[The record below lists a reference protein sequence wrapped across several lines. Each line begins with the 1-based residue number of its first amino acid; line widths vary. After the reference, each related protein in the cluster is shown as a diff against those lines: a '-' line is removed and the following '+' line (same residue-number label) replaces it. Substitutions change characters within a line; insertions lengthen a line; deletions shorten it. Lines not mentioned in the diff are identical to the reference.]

1 MAELT
6 GKDVDTVKEELTGII
21 FQNPLTDKWETAD
34 EYLSGNVRDKLE
46 TAKVYAES
54 HPEYAVNVQALTQVQ
69 PKELDASEIEVRIGA
84 TWIGELFQ
92 PIIHIMN
99 GIKILPGSMYNYFSS
114 LCFYCNYL

>member
-21 FQNPLTDKWETAD
+21 FQNPLTDQWETAD

-54 HPEYAVNVQALTQVQ
+54 HPEYAVNVQALIQVRFVNIS
-69 PKELDASEIEVRIGA
+69 A
-84 TWIGELFQ
+84 
-92 PIIHIMN
+92 
-99 GIKILPGSMYNYFSS
+99 LPLKLPSSSNFSREH
-114 LCFYCNYL
+114 NRQ